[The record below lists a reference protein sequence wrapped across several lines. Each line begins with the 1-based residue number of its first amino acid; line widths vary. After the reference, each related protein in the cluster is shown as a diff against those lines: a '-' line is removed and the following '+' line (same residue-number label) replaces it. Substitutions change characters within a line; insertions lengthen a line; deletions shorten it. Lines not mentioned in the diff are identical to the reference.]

1 MDLSYKTIMSILD
14 DSIKQSICSLLP
26 PTLKYGSILWI
37 YMVREVTPHPS
48 SKSNHSNTKWQHQI
62 KSLKHQMA
70 TLKLCQT
77 EGENVEV
84 FTTKILQILDLG
96 ENVCSDAHFT
106 LNEQLSTSSVEQ
118 FQVKFMA

>member
-1 MDLSYKTIMSILD
+1 MFSSSPYPEIWVNLVDLHGQRGHTTSF
-14 DSIKQSICSLLP
+14 Q
-26 PTLKYGSILWI
+26 
-37 YMVREVTPHPS
+37 
-48 SKSNHSNTKWQHQI
+48 QI

-77 EGENVEV
+77 EGQNVEV
-84 FTTKILQILDLG
+84 FTTKILQILNLG